1 MDHELGAP
9 RDFEGLKS
17 LLTLRHQDLPK
28 RLKQAAGFAF
38 DHPDDIAFG
47 TAAFIAERAGV
58 QPSTLVRLAQSLG
71 YTGFSEMQLVFRERL
86 KEGWPDYHKR
96 LETLK
101 ATGPNAHASDLL
113 SGFAEAA
120 IISIERLR
128 TTLEPARLDAAV
140 DLLSKA
146 DTIYLVAARRAFPIT
161 AYLAYAFAK
170 MGVRCQLIDH
180 VGQLGPDQ
188 LACARPNDAVVAI
201 SFTPY
206 APTTVDLAAAAAKAG
221 VPVLSITD
229 SAFSP
234 LVSPSTVWLE
244 VAEADYGAF
253 RSLSASFALAMT
265 LAVAVG
271 ESRENSENGG

>member
-1 MDHELGAP
+1 MDNGSEAP
-9 RDFEGLKS
+9 RDFDGLKS
-17 LLTLRHQDLPK
+17 LLTERHPDLPK

-38 DHPDDIAFG
+38 RHPDEVAFG
-47 TAAFIAERAGV
+47 TAALIAERAGV
-58 QPSTLVRLAQSLG
+58 QPSTLVRLAQAVG
-71 YTGFSEMQLVFRERL
+71 YAGFSEMQQVFRARM

-96 LETLK
+96 LEALK
-101 ATGPNAHASDLL
+101 AVGPNARASDLL
-113 SGFAEAA
+113 TGFTEAA
-120 IISIERLR
+120 IVSIERLR
-128 TTLEPARLDAAV
+128 TTLEPDRLEAAV
-140 DLLSKA
+140 DLLAGA
-146 DTIYLVAARRAFPIT
+146 DTIYLIAARRVFPLT

-180 VGQLGPDQ
+180 VGQLGAEQ
-188 LACARPNDAVVAI
+188 IACARPNDAVLAI

-206 APTTVDLAAAAAKAG
+206 APSTVDLTAAAFKAG

-234 LVSPSTVWLE
+234 LVQSSTHWLE

-253 RSLSASFALAMT
+253 RSLSASFAVAMT

-271 ESRENSENGG
+271 EKREDSHG